1 MEPAAKALD
10 EKRSYKTLMAVL
22 GAIAAVIG
30 IVTGVKLLLPS
41 DGKIAQNVELVFDR
55 SAQMS
60 DLLGQEPVTKLAA
73 AIAAV
78 DDLDISDSDNLA
90 LRFFGGE
97 CEGEPPKPQLAFD
110 QSIKARLKGALHGLM
125 PRGKG
130 SLAHAVIAAMD
141 DFSDMAKFK
150 DTSRRV
156 VVITGSDDACTGDPY
171 AAIQDH
177 VRNQP
182 AGYDVHLDFHFI
194 GVGLTDSQK
203 AVIAKVAEV
212 TKGKQVFVENREQLH
227 AALNLILVV
236 EPVADNVNQVV
247 TILNGAQELLNK
259 ATSELGQ
266 PGGGG
271 AEADFQAAK
280 DNFKRSDLSFDDL
293 GARQSRPDFKNL
305 YKLASANR
313 ALQQQMF
320 ALMDKMISKTKSADV
335 EGFNAT
341 AKQFNDVIIAY
352 NTKNTEISVALQ
364 QMGSSH

>member
-1 MEPAAKALD
+1 
-10 EKRSYKTLMAVL
+10 
-22 GAIAAVIG
+22 
-30 IVTGVKLLLPS
+30 
-41 DGKIAQNVELVFDR
+41 
-55 SAQMS
+55 
-60 DLLGQEPVTKLAA
+60 
-73 AIAAV
+73 
-78 DDLDISDSDNLA
+78 
-90 LRFFGGE
+90 
-97 CEGEPPKPQLAFD
+97 
-110 QSIKARLKGALHGLM
+110 
-125 PRGKG
+125 
-130 SLAHAVIAAMD
+130 
-141 DFSDMAKFK
+141 
-150 DTSRRV
+150 
-156 VVITGSDDACTGDPY
+156 
-171 AAIQDH
+171 
-177 VRNQP
+177 
-182 AGYDVHLDFHFI
+182 
-194 GVGLTDSQK
+194 
-203 AVIAKVAEV
+203 
-212 TKGKQVFVENREQLH
+212 
-227 AALNLILVV
+227 
-236 EPVADNVNQVV
+236 V

-352 NTKNTEISVALQ
+352 NTKNTEISAALQ